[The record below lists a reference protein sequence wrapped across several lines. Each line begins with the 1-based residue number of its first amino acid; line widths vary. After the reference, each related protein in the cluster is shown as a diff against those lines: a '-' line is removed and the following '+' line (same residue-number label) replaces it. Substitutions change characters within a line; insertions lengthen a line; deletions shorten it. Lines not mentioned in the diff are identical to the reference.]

1 MKNIPITGEY
11 ITSQINR
18 SARRVECAKL
28 YETIARYGVNE
39 TVLAM
44 YNDNNGFCK
53 MITNLADNLIINE

>member
-44 YNDNNGFCK
+44 YNDNN
-53 MITNLADNLIINE
+53 LLV

>member
-28 YETIARYGVNE
+28 YDLLLD
-39 TVLAM
+39 TVLM
-44 YNDNNGFCK
+44 KLY
-53 MITNLADNLIINE
+53 